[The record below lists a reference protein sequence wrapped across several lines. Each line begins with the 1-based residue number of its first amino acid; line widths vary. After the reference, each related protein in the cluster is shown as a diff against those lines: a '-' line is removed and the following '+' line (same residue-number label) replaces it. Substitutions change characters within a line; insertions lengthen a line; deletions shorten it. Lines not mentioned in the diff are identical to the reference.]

1 MAAMA
6 MRLTPKVRIS
16 PPVIGGEW
24 RAVWCDLH
32 QKPANSVP
40 NDRSLPDTVRG
51 VTLVWHQSAVPARR
65 MHLQRARHLFP
76 DTRRIRPFTGH
87 CPEPGRP
94 PVHRRGQGAGNVLAP
109 SGRAVRVTGGER
121 WSARLAGRGSGAHI
135 GPPNGGDTR

>member
-51 VTLVWHQSAVPARR
+51 ATLVWHNPPFLLAVCTYNARDTCSLTPPAFVRLPATAR
-65 MHLQRARHLFP
+65 NPAGRLSIVGDRAP
-76 DTRRIRPFTGH
+76 
-87 CPEPGRP
+87 
-94 PVHRRGQGAGNVLAP
+94 GNVLAQ
-109 SGRAVRVTGGER
+109 SGRAVPVTGGER